1 MRKNNRGSR
10 GRRIS
15 TLQLKDF
22 CNREYKPGDFVFC
35 SRYYY
40 NEKVEAFIGEVV
52 SIKDTTISVNR
63 IDNQKRVVIRKPG
76 QQLIISKEMARGAI
90 HTD

>member
-1 MRKNNRGSR
+1 
-10 GRRIS
+10 
-15 TLQLKDF
+15 LQVKDF
-22 CNREYKPGDFVFC
+22 CNREYKLGDFVFC

-63 IDNQKRVVIRKPG
+63 IDSNKRVVIRKPG
-76 QQLIISKEMARGAI
+76 QQLIIPEELARGAI
-90 HTD
+90 HTN